1 MAENTAK
8 ATIRRFRWLKY
19 FSKLA
24 LITGLRERN
33 FKEKYQMIL
42 GMNATKIII
51 KFKIIHPK
59 RKFLIVANKQRAE
72 QRIADQ
78 KDGFHLLQ
86 KAEKNKKAQD

>member
-1 MAENTAK
+1 
-8 ATIRRFRWLKY
+8 
-19 FSKLA
+19 
-24 LITGLRERN
+24 
-33 FKEKYQMIL
+33 
-42 GMNATKIII
+42 MNATKIII